1 MNYQICTHCIM
12 DTSHSPEISFNNEGV
27 CSFCQLFEVFEKNT
41 LKKIDKKLEFENA
54 IQLMK
59 KEGKGKDYDCM
70 LGLSGGVDSSY
81 LALKLHEFG
90 LRVLLVQLDNGWN
103 TEMSTNNIQLIAD
116 KCNFDLITYVIN
128 WEEFRDIQKSFL
140 MASVR
145 NLEAPSDHAIFAT
158 IYNTAIKHNIKYV
171 ISGVNYQTEFTSTSS
186 YGHSYS
192 DLIHIKALHKMFGS
206 HKMKT
211 FPTLPYWKRVYYD
224 LFVSKVKYVTLLN
237 FMEYNKKE
245 AIQELI
251 NKIGWKPYEGKH
263 FESTITIFH
272 QAYYLP
278 VKFNLDKRR
287 LHLSDLIRTKF
298 ISRDKSLKEIE
309 KPILETPK
317 LNELIQYVAKK
328 FELTEKELI
337 QIVEKPEI
345 PYTNYPNFD
354 FQVKIIKNILN
365 ILIKIK
371 KTISWKK

>member
-1 MNYQICTHCIM
+1 MNYQICTQCIM

-41 LKKIDKKLEFENA
+41 LKKLDKKLEFENA

-81 LALKLHEFG
+81 LALKLHELG

-103 TEMSTNNIQLIAD
+103 TEMSTNNIQLISD

-206 HKMKT
+206 QKMKT
-211 FPTLPYWKRVYYD
+211 FPTLPYWKRLYYD
-224 LFVSKVKYVTLLN
+224 LFVSKVQYVTLLN

-337 QIVEKPEI
+337 QIVKKPEI